1 MSESEINSLA
11 NGDYFSC
18 LDQRFPSISIL
29 KLNRLIHTY
38 IQIHKNYRIGK
49 YWTVQRVCKGYL
61 PGDPNNSS
69 RCTSSVLCLS
79 SVALNCFQ
87 VKIVCTFGSPIVV
100 CIFYV
105 LTFKLLLAV
114 SPYSVFI
121 YVNIGVGYTWKCF
134 ECHLS

>member
-1 MSESEINSLA
+1 MKKTLSLLRSDQMSLLSTLLMTHICMNTVSMSESEINSLA

-18 LDQRFPSISIL
+18 LDQIFPSILIF

-61 PGDPNNSS
+61 PGDPNNNS
-69 RCTSSVLCLS
+69 RCTSSGLCLS

-87 VKIVCTFGSPIVV
+87 VKIVCTFGSPIVL

-105 LTFKLLLAV
+105 FTF
-114 SPYSVFI
+114 
-121 YVNIGVGYTWKCF
+121 
-134 ECHLS
+134 